1 MTVAGAQMRPRR
13 PEPGHPAS
21 HTSPVGLWI
30 GTLIALFLLIVP
42 GAIVARI
49 TQLTW
54 PVAIAVG
61 PALTYGVV
69 ALAII
74 PFGAL
79 GIPWNGWTALIALAA
94 VCLVM
99 TSLQPLLARYRD
111 GQAETRGIAG
121 WPALTVA
128 AGVLL
133 GALLIM
139 WAAYRGLTHWQS
151 IPSTWDAVWHAN
163 EVRFILDTGQASST
177 HMGELRN
184 VETHQPLYY
193 PSVFHALT
201 AVFCQLTGAA
211 PTTGYTLSSVAASVW
226 LYPSSAA
233 MLTWFLLRPIT
244 PSTLSASSASP
255 ASSAS
260 GSELSASS
268 ASPASSASGSELSP
282 SSASPASSAS
292 GSELSASSGEWR
304 AAGAAATS
312 AAMSASFTSVP
323 YVEFGVAAMPN
334 LAAYGVAI
342 PTFFLITST
351 LRHRDRIP
359 AAVLALVGILSLHL
373 TGGFVV
379 ILFLLAWWLF
389 DARRHPARGRLA
401 DALILA
407 VVAVP
412 TALILAPQFIGVAH
426 QADIIAGHAF
436 PSFKSVKQ
444 GVIDALLLHTR
455 HLNDFPTQY
464 GLLVLSAIGMAILL
478 YKRIWWPPVLWLVLT
493 VATIY
498 SGAPFHNLFG
508 ATIEEFSQFFYNDP
522 RRLSGVV
529 TMLVTPM
536 AGIAVFAMVLAV
548 VALLKRSAQRLTQR
562 FARLPPAVWVSAT
575 VVLLVATTVLTA
587 RHYLYRHLVLFGDKY
602 DSVIINQKDLDAM
615 AYLATLPGA
624 RHTLIGDSNVDG
636 TAWMYA
642 VADLHPLWTHYD
654 FPQQTGPGY
663 YRYIF
668 WAFADVD
675 TDPRVA
681 EAVRALN
688 IRYILTSV
696 PTVRGFKVPDGLVS
710 IDQSK
715 SWAKIYDNGG
725 AWIYEWRGAPTPKT

>member
-1 MTVAGAQMRPRR
+1 VTVAGAQMRPRR

-21 HTSPVGLWI
+21 HTSRVGLWF
-30 GTLIALFLLIVP
+30 GTLIALFLLIAP

-54 PVAIAVG
+54 PVAVAVG

-74 PFGAL
+74 PFGAV
-79 GIPWNGWTALIALAA
+79 GIPWNGWTALAALAA

-99 TSLQPLLARYRD
+99 TGLRLLLTGYRD
-111 GQAETRGIAG
+111 TEAEARGIG
-121 WPALTVA
+121 RLPALTVA

-139 WAAYRGLTHWQS
+139 WAAYRGIVHWQS

-184 VETHQPLYY
+184 VETHQPLFY

-211 PTTGYTLSSVAASVW
+211 PTTGYTLTSVAASVW
-226 LYPSSAA
+226 LFPSSAA
-233 MLTWFLLRPIT
+233 MLTWFLLRPRI
-244 PSTLSASSASP
+244 S
-255 ASSAS
+255 
-260 GSELSASS
+260 
-268 ASPASSASGSELSP
+268 
-282 SSASPASSAS
+282 
-292 GSELSASSGEWR
+292 EWR
-304 AAGAAATS
+304 TAGAAATS

-342 PTFFLITST
+342 PTFVLITST
-351 LRHRDRIP
+351 CKHRDRIP
-359 AAVLALVGILSLHL
+359 AAVLALVGILSVHL
-373 TGGFVV
+373 TGGFIV
-379 ILFLLAWWLF
+379 ILFLMAWWLF
-389 DARRHPARGRLA
+389 DAWRHPVRGRLA
-401 DALILA
+401 DILILA
-407 VVAVP
+407 LVAVP
-412 TALILAPQFIGVAH
+412 TALILAPQFTGVLH

-455 HLNDFPTQY
+455 HLNDFPTPY
-464 GLLVLSAIGMAILL
+464 GLFMLSAIGMAILL

-498 SGAPFHNLFG
+498 SGAPFHNPLG
-508 ATIEEFSQFFYNDP
+508 AAIEGFSQFFYNDP

-536 AGIAVFAMVLAV
+536 AGIAVFAMVLAA
-548 VALLKRSAQRLTQR
+548 VALAKRLAQRLTKR
-562 FARLPPAVWVSAT
+562 FTRLPAAVWVSAT
-575 VVLLVATTVLTA
+575 VVLLVVTTVLTA

-602 DSVIINQKDLDAM
+602 DSVIIDQKDLDAM
-615 AYLATLPGA
+615 AYLASLPGA
-624 RHTLIGDSNVDG
+624 RTTVIGDSNVDG

-654 FPQQTGPGY
+654 FPQQIGPGY
-663 YRYIF
+663 YRFNF
-668 WAFADVD
+668 WAYADVD
-675 TDPRVA
+675 ADPRGA

-688 IRYILTSV
+688 IRYILTSI
-696 PTVRGFKVPDGLVS
+696 PTVKGFKVPDGLVS
-710 IDQSK
+710 LDKSK
-715 SWAKIYDNGG
+715 SWAKIYDNGE
-725 AWIYEWRGAPTPKT
+725 ARIYEWRGAPTTPKA

>member
-1 MTVAGAQMRPRR
+1 VTVAGAQMRPRR

-21 HTSPVGLWI
+21 HTSRVGLWF
-30 GTLIALFLLIVP
+30 GTLIALFLLIAP

-54 PVAIAVG
+54 PVAVAVG

-74 PFGAL
+74 PFGAV
-79 GIPWNGWTALIALAA
+79 GIPWNGWTALAALAT

-99 TSLQPLLARYRD
+99 TGLRLLLTGYRD
-111 GQAETRGIAG
+111 TDAEARGIG
-121 WPALTVA
+121 RLPALTVA

-139 WAAYRGLTHWQS
+139 WAAYRGIVHWQS

-163 EVRFILDTGQASST
+163 TVRFILDTGQASST

-193 PSVFHALT
+193 PSVVHALT

-211 PTTGYTLSSVAASVW
+211 PTTGYTLTSVAASVW
-226 LYPSSAA
+226 LFPSSAA
-233 MLTWFLLRPIT
+233 MLTWRLLRPGT
-244 PSTLSASSASP
+244 THDSSA
-255 ASSAS
+255 
-260 GSELSASS
+260 
-268 ASPASSASGSELSP
+268 
-282 SSASPASSAS
+282 
-292 GSELSASSGEWR
+292 SGEWR
-304 AAGAAATS
+304 AAGAAAAA

-342 PTFFLITST
+342 PTFVLITST

-359 AAVLALVGILSLHL
+359 AAVLALVGVFSVHL
-373 TGGFVV
+373 TGGFVI
-379 ILFLLAWWLF
+379 ILFLLAWWLM
-389 DARRHPARGRLA
+389 DAWRHPVRGRL
-401 DALILA
+401 DDGLTLA
-407 VVAVP
+407 AAAVP
-412 TALILAPQFIGVAH
+412 TALILAPQFIGVLK

-464 GLLVLSAIGMAILL
+464 GLIMLSAIGMAILL
-478 YKRIWWPPVLWLVLT
+478 YKKIWWPPALWLLLT

-498 SGAPFHNLFG
+498 SGAPFRNPVG
-508 ATIEEFSQFFYNDP
+508 AAIEQFSQFFYNDP
-522 RRLSGVV
+522 RRLSAAV
-529 TMLVTPM
+529 TMLATPM
-536 AGIAVFAMVLAV
+536 AGIAIFALVLAA
-548 VALLKRSAQRLTQR
+548 VAVARRLTER
-562 FARLPPAVWVSAT
+562 FTKLPASVWFSVT
-575 VVLLVATTVLTA
+575 GMLLVIATVLTA
-587 RHYLYRHLVLFGDKY
+587 RHYLFRHLVLFGDKY
-602 DSVIINQKDLDAM
+602 DSVIIDQKDLDAM

-624 RHTLIGDSNVDG
+624 RTTVIGDSNVDG

-654 FPQQTGPGY
+654 FPQQIGPGH
-663 YRYIF
+663 YRFNF
-668 WAFADVD
+668 WAYADVD
-675 TDPRVA
+675 ADPRGA

-688 IRYILTSV
+688 IRYILTSI
-696 PTVRGFKVPDGLVS
+696 PTVRGFRVPDGLVS
-710 IDQSK
+710 LDKSK
-715 SWAKIYDNGG
+715 SWAKIYDNGE
-725 AWIYEWRGAPTPKT
+725 ARIYEWRGAPATPKT

>member
-1 MTVAGAQMRPRR
+1 
-13 PEPGHPAS
+13 
-21 HTSPVGLWI
+21 VGLWI
-30 GTLIALFLLIVP
+30 GTLIALFLLIAP
-42 GAIVARI
+42 GTIIART

-54 PVAIAVG
+54 PVAITVG

-79 GIPWNGWTALIALAA
+79 GIPWNGWTALAALVV

-99 TSLQPLLARYRD
+99 TGLQLLLARYRD
-111 GQAETRGIAG
+111 TEAEARSIRG

-139 WAAYRGLTHWQS
+139 WAAYRGITHWQS

-163 EVRFILDTGQASST
+163 EVRFMLDTGQASST

-184 VETHQPLYY
+184 VETHQTLYY
-193 PSVFHALT
+193 PSVFHALV

-226 LYPSSAA
+226 LFPTSAA
-233 MLTWFLLRPIT
+233 MLTWHLLRPRT
-244 PSTLSASSASP
+244 TQ
-255 ASSAS
+255 
-260 GSELSASS
+260 
-268 ASPASSASGSELSP
+268 
-282 SSASPASSAS
+282 
-292 GSELSASSGEWR
+292 WR
-304 AAGAAATS
+304 TAGASATAA
-312 AAMSASFTSVP
+312 ALSASFTSVP

-342 PTFFLITST
+342 PTFVLITST

-359 AAVLALVGILSLHL
+359 TAVLALVGVLSVHL
-373 TGGFVV
+373 TGGFIV
-379 ILFLLAWWLF
+379 ILFLLAWWFL
-389 DARRHPARGRLA
+389 DAWWHPVRGRLA
-401 DALILA
+401 DVLTLA
-407 VVAVP
+407 AVAVP
-412 TALILAPQFIGVAH
+412 TAAILAPQFIGVLK

-464 GLLVLSAIGMAILL
+464 FLIVLVYIGMAILL
-478 YKRIWWPPVLWLVLT
+478 YRKIWWPPALWLVLT

-498 SGAPFHNLFG
+498 SGAPFHNPMG
-508 ATIEEFSQFFYNDP
+508 AAIEGLSTFFYNDP
-522 RRLSGVV
+522 RRLSAVV

-536 AGIAVFAMVLAV
+536 AA
-548 VALLKRSAQRLTQR
+548 VALFAAVILLVAGAKRVTDR
-562 FARLPPAVWVSAT
+562 FTRLPAPVWAAAT
-575 VVLLVATTVLTA
+575 AGLLLVATVLTG

-602 DSVIINQKDLDAM
+602 DSVIIGQRDLMAM
-615 AYLATLPGA
+615 AYLAKLPGA
-624 RHTLIGDSNVDG
+624 HDTVIGDSNIDG

-668 WAFADVD
+668 WTSARKGDS
-675 TDPRVA
+675 DPKVV
-681 EAVRALN
+681 EAIKALN
-688 IRYILTSV
+688 IRYILTST
-696 PTVRGFKVPDGLVS
+696 PNVRGFVTPDGLVS
-710 IDQSK
+710 LEKSK
-715 SWAKIYDNGG
+715 SWTLIYDNGG
-725 AWIYEWRGAPTPKT
+725 AKIYEWRENAAATPRS

>member
-1 MTVAGAQMRPRR
+1 MRPR
-13 PEPGHPAS
+13 PTEPGHPAS
-21 HTSPVGLWI
+21 HTSPVGLWF
-30 GTLIALFLLIVP
+30 GTLIALFLLIAP
-42 GAIVARI
+42 GAIVARV

-54 PVAIAVG
+54 PVAVAVG

-79 GIPWNGWTALIALAA
+79 GIPWNGWTALITLAA

-99 TSLQPLLARYRD
+99 TGLQGLLARYRD
-111 GQAETRGIAG
+111 AQAKTEGISG
-121 WPALTVA
+121 WQTLTVT

-139 WAAYRGLTHWQS
+139 WAAYRGITHWQS

-226 LYPSSAA
+226 LFPSSAA
-233 MLTWFLLRPIT
+233 MLTWFLLRPAT
-244 PSTLSASSASP
+244 S
-255 ASSAS
+255 
-260 GSELSASS
+260 
-268 ASPASSASGSELSP
+268 
-282 SSASPASSAS
+282 
-292 GSELSASSGEWR
+292 EWR
-304 AAGAAATS
+304 TAGAAATS
-312 AAMSASFTSVP
+312 AVMSASFTSVP

-342 PTFFLITST
+342 PTFVLITST
-351 LRHRDRIP
+351 CKHRDRIP
-359 AAVLALVGILSLHL
+359 AAVLALVGILSVHL

-379 ILFLLAWWLF
+379 ILFLLAWWIF
-389 DARRHPARGRLA
+389 HAWRHPVRGRRADLA
-401 DALILA
+401 TLA
-407 VVAVP
+407 AVAVP

-464 GLLVLSAIGMAILL
+464 GLVVLSGIGMAILL

-498 SGAPFHNLFG
+498 SGAPFHNPLG
-508 ATIEEFSQFFYNDP
+508 SAIEEFSQFFYNDP
-522 RRLSGVV
+522 RRLSAVV

-536 AGIAVFAMVLAV
+536 AGIAVFAIVLGV
-548 VALLKRSAQRLTQR
+548 VAATKRLTGR
-562 FARLPPAVWVSAT
+562 FTRLPAPVWVATT
-575 VVLLVATTVLTA
+575 VVLLIVSTAFTA

-624 RHTLIGDSNVDG
+624 RTTVIGDSNVDG

-663 YRYIF
+663 YRFIF
-668 WAFADVD
+668 WAYADRD
-675 TDPRVA
+675 NDPRVA

-696 PTVRGFKVPDGLVS
+696 PTVGKFKVPDGLVS

-715 SWAKIYDNGG
+715 RWAKIYDNGE
-725 AWIYEWRGAPTPKT
+725 AWIYEWRGAPATPKK